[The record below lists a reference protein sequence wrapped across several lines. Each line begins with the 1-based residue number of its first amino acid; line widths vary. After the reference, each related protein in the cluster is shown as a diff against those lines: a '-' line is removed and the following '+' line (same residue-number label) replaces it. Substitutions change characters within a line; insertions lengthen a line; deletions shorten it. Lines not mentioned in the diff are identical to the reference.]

1 MSEGAPAKQR
11 DRASTLSCCLWMTGI
26 YIGSKSVNQTIVTH
40 SYFLFGDGPTP
51 TQHTPSLLCST
62 AEGLV
67 PLTREPRSGQHLQ
80 PHSRREQITLSQHST
95 ALVQVQRPSGRRP
108 PSGRRRRGIISHPR
122 RPLLRHLP
130 LTAAGPPLGLPSST
144 FLSIWHLSPPFP
156 FHWIGR

>member
-1 MSEGAPAKQR
+1 MLLCSLFCPFGVKKKKHFATVTVIGPFDLCVSGCNAIGVREQSNLMSEGAPAKQR

-80 PHSRREQITLSQHST
+80 PHSRREQITTQHWSKSND
-95 ALVQVQRPSGRRP
+95 RP
-108 PSGRRRRGIISHPR
+108 RRGVVHS
-122 RPLLRHLP
+122 
-130 LTAAGPPLGLPSST
+130 SST
-144 FLSIWHLSPPFP
+144 SSH
-156 FHWIGR
+156 

>member
-40 SYFLFGDGPTP
+40 SYFLFGDGPTQHPEP
-51 TQHTPSLLCST
+51 TLLQDTPRPTDTWAPVRPQHSNPT
-62 AEGLV
+62 AGEN
-67 PLTREPRSGQHLQ
+67 RSHY
-80 PHSRREQITLSQHST
+80 HST

-108 PSGRRRRGIISHPR
+108 PSGRRRRGIIIHPR

-144 FLSIWHLSPPFP
+144 FLSIWHISPPFP

>member
-1 MSEGAPAKQR
+1 MFGSCTGGARHVAKMDHTHLPRERNAIVYLYICMSSLAGWR
-11 DRASTLSCCLWMTGI
+11 GTVI
-26 YIGSKSVNQTIVTH
+26 
-40 SYFLFGDGPTP
+40 LFGDGPTQHPEP
-51 TQHTPSLLCST
+51 TLLQHSARPTDTWAPVRPQHSNPT
-62 AEGLV
+62 AGEN
-67 PLTREPRSGQHLQ
+67 RSHY
-80 PHSRREQITLSQHST
+80 HST
-95 ALVQVQRPSGRRP
+95 ALVQVQQPSGRRP